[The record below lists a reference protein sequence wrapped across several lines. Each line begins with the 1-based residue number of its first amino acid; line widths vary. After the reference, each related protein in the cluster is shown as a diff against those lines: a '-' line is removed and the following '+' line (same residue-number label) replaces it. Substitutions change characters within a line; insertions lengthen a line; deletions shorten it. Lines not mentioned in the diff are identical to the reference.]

1 MAGKYQKRRIKKSYY
16 KRLSVAICAVLAVV
30 LAVILVVFGADKL
43 FDLAPKGEDTS
54 SQTSNVSSE
63 PEVPY
68 KVSSATVVNTGDL
81 LIHSPILKG
90 AKKTDGSYDFSE
102 IFTPVSAHFKKAD
115 LAVANLEV
123 TLGGTE
129 SGAFSGY
136 PTFNTPDSLID
147 GVKAAG
153 INMLLTANNHS
164 YDTRLFG
171 LKRTVSILKEK
182 GVDYLGTREAAE
194 DPHYTVKNVNGINI
208 GMACFTY
215 ENTCNT
221 PGRKSI
227 NGNIMAAEANDLL
240 SSFSYNRIEEFYTE
254 AADMIVGMRAQ
265 NADCVVFYMH
275 WGEEYQTKPNNW
287 QKTIAQKLC
296 DLGVDIIVGG
306 HPHVVQPIELL
317 TSTDGTHS
325 TVCVY
330 SLGNAISNQRKEIMT
345 SCKTGHTED
354 GMLFYYTFDKYSDGK
369 VVLSSVDIV
378 PTWVNKF
385 PSGGVSK
392 YKMYPLENDADAV
405 LALGLTE
412 ATANNAKA
420 SYKRTA
426 ALISDGLTRCQ
437 SFLDCEVRFVSAEP
451 TESVTP

>member
-1 MAGKYQKRRIKKSYY
+1 MAGRYQKRKIKKSYY
-16 KRLSVAICAVLAVV
+16 KRLSIAICSILVIVLAISFVV
-30 LAVILVVFGADKL
+30 WGADKL
-43 FDLAPKGEDTS
+43 FDLTPKDQDTS
-54 SQTSNVSSE
+54 SIVSDTSSE
-63 PEVPY
+63 PKEPY
-68 KVSSATVVNTGDL
+68 KISSATVVNTGDL
-81 LIHSPILKG
+81 LIHSPVLKG
-90 AKKTDGSYDFSE
+90 AKQANGSYDFSD
-102 IFTPVSAHFKKAD
+102 IFTPIASHFKDAD
-115 LAVANLEV
+115 LAIANLEV

-147 GVKAAG
+147 GVKNAG
-153 INMLLTANNHS
+153 IDMLLTANNHS

-171 LKRTVSILKEK
+171 LKRTVSVLKQK
-182 GVDYLGTREAAE
+182 GIDYLGTREAAE
-194 DPHYTVKNVNGINI
+194 DPHFAVKNVNGINI

-227 NGNIMAAEANDLL
+227 NGNIIAEEANPLL
-240 SSFSYNRIEEFYTE
+240 SSFSYGKIDEFYAE
-254 AADMIVGMRAQ
+254 ATKMISDMKAQ

-275 WGEEYQTKPNNW
+275 WGEEYQTKPSNW

-306 HPHVVQPIELL
+306 HPHVIQPIELL
-317 TSTDGTHS
+317 TSGDGTHS

-330 SLGNAISNQRKEIMT
+330 SLGNALSNQRKEIMT

-392 YKMYPLENDADAV
+392 YKMYAIENDAEAI
-405 LALGLTE
+405 ATLGLTE

-420 SYKRTA
+420 SYKRTV
-426 ALISDGLTRCQ
+426 ALIGDGLTRCQ
-437 SFLDCEVRFVSAEP
+437 TFLDCEVRFVSAEP

>member
-1 MAGKYQKRRIKKSYY
+1 MAGRYQKRRIKKSYY
-16 KRLSVAICAVLAVV
+16 KRLSIAICATLAVLLAVV
-30 LAVILVVFGADKL
+30 LAVWGVSSLITAKPDK
-43 FDLAPKGEDTS
+43 DAS
-54 SQTSNVSSE
+54 STISNVSSE
-63 PEVPY
+63 PEVPH
-68 KVSSATVVNTGDL
+68 KVASATVVNTGDL
-81 LIHSPILKG
+81 LIHSPVLNG
-90 AKKTDGSYDFSE
+90 AKQTDGSYDFSDM
-102 IFTPVSAHFKKAD
+102 FTPVASYFKDAD

-129 SGAFSGY
+129 SGKFTGY

-147 GVKAAG
+147 GVKNAG
-153 INMLLTANNHS
+153 IDLLLTANNHS

-171 LKRTVSILKEK
+171 LKRTVSVLKQK
-182 GVDYLGTREAAE
+182 GIDHLGTREAAD
-194 DPHYTVKNVNGINI
+194 DPHFTVKNVNGINI

-215 ENTCNT
+215 ENATST

-227 NGNIMAAEANDLL
+227 NGNLMAEEANPLL
-240 SSFSYNRIEEFYTE
+240 SSFSYGKIDEFYAE
-254 AADMIVGMRAQ
+254 ATAMISDMKAQ

-306 HPHVVQPIELL
+306 HPHVIQPIELL
-317 TSTDGTHS
+317 TSADGTHN

-330 SLGNAISNQRKEIMT
+330 SLGNALSNQRKEVMT

-385 PSGGVSK
+385 PSGGVNK
-392 YKMYPLENDADAV
+392 YKIYPLENDADAV
-405 LALGLTE
+405 SALGLNT

-426 ALISDGLTRCQ
+426 ALIGDGLTRCQ
-437 SFLDCEVRFVSAEP
+437 SFFDCEVRFVIAEP
-451 TESVTP
+451 VSSVTP